1 MDEDKPLR
9 AATWR
14 HVHGGDV
21 SICNEQN
28 SLYWVGARAH
38 AYVCACVCVCG

>member
-1 MDEDKPLR
+1 MDEDKPLG

-28 SLYWVGARAH
+28 GLYWLAH
-38 AYVCACVCVCG
+38 ARMRMCA